1 MAESVTKVRKRPTK
15 AVTVDGWNFAT
26 PDWEQ
31 RLREGK
37 VPVALDGRPYN
48 HDRAERVIAILQRLV
63 LADVPG
69 QPTMEEA
76 CGPWFL
82 SLAYAIAG
90 GLQKDGIATIK
101 DVLIEV
107 PKKSSKALPLD
118 MKVATPTGFSTIA
131 ELQPGDLVIDADG
144 KPTRVLDKSVVFIG
158 NRCFEVEFST
168 GEKVVADADH
178 RWWVDSHEDRDG
190 KGRARVGRG
199 EPAWQFK
206 TTAELARRVRYYD
219 GPKYHI
225 NNHRTAVS
233 PAIELPEADL
243 PLDPY
248 MLGVWL
254 GDGNSDDV
262 RLTLGEKDAEHI
274 VGRMVANGV
283 PVGYM
288 VRDNPHGTAR
298 RVSLTDGG
306 NYGFVRSR
314 LVKLGVLS
322 DKHIPQIYLRASRSQ
337 RLDLLRGLLDTDG
350 TVGSEDVVF
359 TSTKH
364 RLATHVR
371 ELAASL
377 GFKTFMAEHRA
388 MIKGRDCGPAWTVK
402 FTAYKEDGVFSLER
416 QQAKLRDRPEK
427 AARSSHRQIVAIREV
442 LSVPTQCIK
451 VESATEQ
458 FLIGETMLP
467 TGNSTYSALLMLALM
482 MASPRP
488 RAEFLLVAPSHSIA
502 EIAYRAIAGCIY
514 ADAELQ
520 ELLQVREHLKT
531 VEHRGSGCRLLIK
544 SFAMDIAT
552 GTKPAAVLMDEAWLL
567 SDDNAPRVVGQLR
580 GGMAA
585 SPEGVFIQISTASDK
600 PAAGYWKSEVEKAR
614 SVRDGE
620 AKLEGYLPALWEF
633 PRKIA
638 EDEKQWSNPDHWH
651 LVTPNLGRSVSL
663 DWLKQSFEGAKLAGR
678 DEVLRWASQHLNL
691 HLVGHATGA
700 DNRWPG
706 AFLWPACKR
715 DGLAFEQI
723 LASSDTITAGID
735 GMDDLT
741 SLTVLGR
748 TSAGVWQAWSRS
760 WVQPVALERRLSI
773 SGLLRD
779 FERDG
784 DLRIVD
790 AGVDLVEICELVKK
804 LHKTGKLVKV
814 GIDPAGIGVEI
825 AAALEG
831 DGLPPDLVVGIKQ
844 GFALLGAWVSL
855 ERNLAE
861 GKMVHGGQ
869 PLFDWAVSNCMRG
882 DRGLITKAAAGVGKI
897 DPAVAL
903 ACAAQL
909 MRDSPSNPNDVGW
922 WVG

>member
-1 MAESVTKVRKRPTK
+1 MSESVTKVRKRPTK

-31 RLREGK
+31 RLREGR

-90 GLQKDGIATIK
+90 GLQKDGIATIQ

-107 PKKSSKALPLD
+107 PKKSSK
-118 MKVATPTGFSTIA
+118 
-131 ELQPGDLVIDADG
+131 
-144 KPTRVLDKSVVFIG
+144 
-158 NRCFEVEFST
+158 
-168 GEKVVADADH
+168 
-178 RWWVDSHEDRDG
+178 
-190 KGRARVGRG
+190 
-199 EPAWQFK
+199 
-206 TTAELARRVRYYD
+206 
-219 GPKYHI
+219 
-225 NNHRTAVS
+225 
-233 PAIELPEADL
+233 
-243 PLDPY
+243 
-248 MLGVWL
+248 
-254 GDGNSDDV
+254 
-262 RLTLGEKDAEHI
+262 
-274 VGRMVANGV
+274 
-283 PVGYM
+283 
-288 VRDNPHGTAR
+288 
-298 RVSLTDGG
+298 
-306 NYGFVRSR
+306 
-314 LVKLGVLS
+314 
-322 DKHIPQIYLRASRSQ
+322 
-337 RLDLLRGLLDTDG
+337 
-350 TVGSEDVVF
+350 
-359 TSTKH
+359 
-364 RLATHVR
+364 
-371 ELAASL
+371 
-377 GFKTFMAEHRA
+377 
-388 MIKGRDCGPAWTVK
+388 
-402 FTAYKEDGVFSLER
+402 
-416 QQAKLRDRPEK
+416 
-427 AARSSHRQIVAIREV
+427 
-442 LSVPTQCIK
+442 
-451 VESATEQ
+451 
-458 FLIGETMLP
+458 
-467 TGNSTYSALLMLALM
+467 STYSALLMLALM

-638 EDEKQWSNPDHWH
+638 EDEKQWSDPKNWH

-691 HLVGHATGA
+691 HLVGYASGA

-706 AFLWPACKR
+706 ALMWPARKR
-715 DGLAFEQI
+715 AALTLKAILEQ
-723 LASSDTITAGID
+723 SETICAGID
-735 GMDDLT
+735 GGGLDDLT

-748 TSAGVWQAWSRS
+748 SPAGEWLAWSRS
-760 WVQPVALERRLSI
+760 WVQPIALERRLQI

-779 FERDG
+779 FEKDG
-784 DLRIVD
+784 DLRIVQP
-790 AGVDLVEICELVKK
+790 GTDLVEICELVKSLHASEK
-804 LHKTGKLVKV
+804 LLKI

-825 AAALEG
+825 GAALEG
-831 DGLPPDLVVGIKQ
+831 EGLPPDIVVGIKQ
-844 GFALLGAWVSL
+844 GFGLLGAWTAL
-855 ERNLAE
+855 ERNLSE
-861 GKMVHGGQ
+861 GKLWHCGQ
-869 PLFDWAVSNCMRG
+869 PLLDWAISNCMRSE
-882 DRGLITKAAAGVGKI
+882 RGLISKAAAGVGKI
-897 DPAVAL
+897 DPAIGL
-903 ACAAQL
+903 ANAAVL
-909 MRDSPSNPNDVGW
+909 LRDAPANPNDLSF